1 MNQKYQGILKGKKV
15 ALLSGGPGSE
25 RDVSL
30 RSGAAVAKAL
40 GTVGAHVT
48 AVDVQGPDFTLP
60 ADTELAFNLIH
71 GTFGEDGQIQDIL
84 DRLGIPYTGENA
96 AKSRMAF
103 DKILTKEAFDR
114 AGVPTSAWEKI
125 TPGQT
130 PSLELPYVVKAPRQ
144 GSSVGVHILR
154 DPAGLAAALDDCF
167 RFGNEVLVETFF
179 KGREL
184 TVGILGDF
192 ALPVVEIVPKDGFYD
207 YANKYTSGA
216 SQYFVP
222 APLEEAVA
230 ERVRATAI
238 AATRALD
245 LEVYCRVDILLGA
258 DESMSVLEI
267 NTIPGMTEL
276 SLLPKA
282 AAAVGLGFGPL
293 CEEIAG
299 LSLAKGGMA

>member
-1 MNQKYQGILKGKKV
+1 MNQQYQGILKGKKV

-40 GTVGAHVT
+40 GTVGAYV
-48 AVDVQGPDFTLP
+48 VEIDVRGPDFSVPDGT
-60 ADTELAFNLIH
+60 DLAFNLIH
-71 GTFGEDGQIQDIL
+71 GTFGEDGQLQGIL
-84 DRLGIPYTGENA
+84 DELGIPYTGENA
-96 AKSRMAF
+96 AKSRIAF

-114 AGVPTSAWEKI
+114 AGVPTSKWEKLQL
-125 TPGQT
+125 GQQPT
-130 PSLELPYVVKAPRQ
+130 IPAPCVVKAPRQ
-144 GSSVGVHILR
+144 GSSVGVHVLHNSTGI
-154 DPAGLAAALDDCF
+154 AAALEDCF
-167 RFGNEVLVETFF
+167 RFGDEVLVETFF

-184 TVGILGDF
+184 TVGILGDL

-207 YANKYTSGA
+207 YSNKYTSGA

-222 APLEEAVA
+222 AALDE
-230 ERVRATAI
+230 AI
-238 AATRALD
+238 ASSVRETALSAARAVD
-245 LEVYCRVDILLGA
+245 LEVYSRVDILLGP
-258 DESMSVLEI
+258 DGSMSVLEI

-282 AAAVGLGFGPL
+282 AAAVGLGFAPL

-299 LSLAKGGMA
+299 LSLAKGGQA

>member
-1 MNQKYQGILKGKKV
+1 MNQKHQGILKGKKV
-15 ALLSGGPGSE
+15 VLLSGGPGSE
-25 RDVSL
+25 RYISL

-40 GTVGAHVT
+40 GTVGAYVT
-48 AVDVQGPDFTLP
+48 PVDVQGPEFSLP
-60 ADTELAFNLIH
+60 ADTQLAFNLIH
-71 GTFGEDGQIQDIL
+71 GTFGEDGQIQEIL
-84 DRLGIPYTGENA
+84 DRMGIPYTGENA
-96 AKSRMAF
+96 AKSRKAF

-125 TPGQT
+125 TPGQP

-154 DPAGLAAALDDCF
+154 DPSGLTAALEDCF
-167 RFGNEVLVETFF
+167 RYGDEVLIETFF

-192 ALPVVEIVPKDGFYD
+192 ALPVVEIIPKDGFYD

-222 APLEEAVA
+222 APLDEVTA
-230 ERVRATAI
+230 ERVRETAL
-238 AATRALD
+238 AAARALE
-245 LEVYCRVDILLGA
+245 LEVYCRVDILLGE
-258 DESMSVLEI
+258 DGSMSVLEI

-282 AAAVGLGFGPL
+282 AAATGLGFGPL

-299 LSLAKGGMA
+299 LSLAKGGKA